1 MKKSIQVTRNGIA
14 DIFALPCV
22 RSINKAY
29 TNNRLMVHLFD
40 SLMVALETDWLCCYG
55 SNDWRVLTD
64 EQYKKLQS
72 VGCGTA
78 AEEPQNK

>member
-22 RSINKAY
+22 RSINNAY

-72 VGCGTA
+72 VGCGIAA
-78 AEEPQNK
+78 AEPKNK